1 MIALAQD
8 QQTRYVTFQGL
19 QVLVSSDVAEVL
31 DGLERTFAAMLAPT
45 AMQPVGKLEVTR
57 DDGEYHVRGNTEVD
71 LEDGSLADVLRCV
84 RFSMIQ
90 LFIQA
95 RPDLLWFHAGAA
107 ASGDCAVLLPGPRGH
122 GKSTLVTGLC
132 ARGWTYL
139 SDDIVPIDPISSR
152 VVPFSMT
159 PARREFPGREMP
171 EDWLREPNKVEVSLV
186 PMNICWQP
194 ATIGTL
200 VFPRY

>member
-1 MIALAQD
+1 
-8 QQTRYVTFQGL
+8 
-19 QVLVSSDVAEVL
+19 
-31 DGLERTFAAMLAPT
+31 
-45 AMQPVGKLEVTR
+45 
-57 DDGEYHVRGNTEVD
+57 
-71 LEDGSLADVLRCV
+71 
-84 RFSMIQ
+84 MIQ

-152 VVPFSMT
+152 VVPFPMT

-200 VFPRY
+200 VFPRYGLDAVAALSTCSPAQAARDMLQHCWNFDSHREAAVRYVCDLAARLPAFRLSFGDGNRAAELLVGQLNVGRRHG